1 MNVARKWVFPILR
14 LVLIGLI
21 ALGLVKIAFFPSSAE
36 AVDPAFP
43 TGSLVE
49 PTVSVLPDTISNDVT
64 LPAIVAAD
72 PAVPVTATALG
83 TVDELFIAAGATVG
97 MGAPLY
103 DIRVETVRD
112 PVETTDALGLVS
124 ITQPPPRITFVKVLA
139 PASGT
144 LSALGVIHGQNVA
157 VGDTTAQVA
166 PPTFSVTGS
175 LSPEQQYRL
184 LTRPSDASVSID
196 GGPAPFTCTALSI
209 TTPLAGAG
217 TSDAAAGTADSG
229 TPATTVR
236 CAVPTEVTVF
246 SGLAAQITIAAGKV
260 ENVLVV
266 PTTAVQGT
274 AGNGVVWLVSP
285 ADGTVTERP
294 VTLGMTDGLTVQI
307 VDGLVEGDQINEFV
321 PGAAATDGC
330 TVLADGSTECIGAVM
345 AP

>member
-14 LVLIGLI
+14 LVLIGVI

-43 TGSLVE
+43 TGSIVE
-49 PTVSVLPDTISNDVT
+49 PTVTVLPGTISNDVT

-83 TVDELFIAAGATVG
+83 TVDELFVAAGAAVG

-112 PVETTDALGLVS
+112 PVETTDATGLVS
-124 ITQPPPRITFVKVLA
+124 ITQPPPRVTFVKVLA

-196 GGPAPFTCTALSI
+196 NGPAPFTCTALSI

-217 TSDAAAGTADSG
+217 SAGSADSG

-236 CAVPTEVTVF
+236 CAVPAEVTVF
-246 SGLAAQITIAAGKV
+246 SGLAAEITIAAGKV

-285 ADGTVTERP
+285 ADGTVAERP
-294 VTLGMTDGLTVQI
+294 VTLGMTDGVTVQI

-321 PGAAATDGC
+321 PGAAATDEC